1 MRDKEITMVVP
12 DLTKREATQMEKDII
27 NMKSKVA
34 PKAKA
39 TVAVGK
45 ASNFTSLMERVRKGI
60 GD

>member
-12 DLTKREATQMEKDII
+12 DLTKREAIQMKKDII

-34 PKAKA
+34 PKAMA

-45 ASNFTSLMERVRKGI
+45 TSNFTSLMERVRKGI